1 MVILDFTVDGS
12 IDIGQEIISHQHSF
26 TSVERFYGQQFTG
39 TLRINNG
46 SMIVL
51 EVHCMEEQTKIKDLG
66 RFTQV

>member
-12 IDIGQEIISHQHSF
+12 IDIDQEIISHHHLF
-26 TSVERFYGQQFTG
+26 TSVEGFYGQQFTG

-51 EVHCMEEQTKIKDLG
+51 EVHCMEE
-66 RFTQV
+66 